1 MELKLGSIP
10 LRVQGWF
17 VMMAVMLGGANER
30 DPAKLALWVAIVF
43 VSVVVHELG
52 HAFMG
57 MAFGLVPRIDL
68 HGMGGT
74 TSFQERPGGPQQ
86 ATFGA
91 GRRIAISLAGPFA
104 GFFFAAAI
112 LAVRIVGG

>member
-1 MELKLGSIP
+1 MDLKLGSIP

-17 VMMAVMLGGANER
+17 VMTAVMLGGMNER

-52 HAFMG
+52 HAMMG
-57 MAFGLVPRIDL
+57 KAFGLVPRIDL

-74 TSFQERPGGPQQ
+74 TSFQESPEGAAQ
-86 ATFGA
+86 ALGT
-91 GRRIAISLAGPFA
+91 GRRVAISVAG
-104 GFFFAAAI
+104 
-112 LAVRIVGG
+112 